1 VIDVFVVAPVRLHRD
16 GLSAGL
22 HGAAGLR
29 VVGAAATLAEAAA
42 NLRRLAPDVTVVD
55 VSAPDEIDLASL
67 EPAPNVKLVVVG
79 VREREAI
86 AWMEAGVAGY
96 APRDATLEDVAA
108 VVSRVARGELV
119 TSPEV
124 AADLLRRLREL
135 SSGVV
140 DRDAEGRLTPR
151 EAEVL
156 DLMAEGLPNK
166 VIARRLSIQEQTVK
180 NHVHNILLKLGVSRR
195 TEAVARSRAHA
206 AKSRRRPSW

>member
-1 VIDVFVVAPVRLHRD
+1 MDSVDRLH
-16 GLSAGL
+16 
-22 HGAAGLR
+22 
-29 VVGAAATLAEAAA
+29 VVGSAATLADAASE
-42 NLRRLAPDVTVVD
+42 LRRLSPDVAILD
-55 VSAPDEIDLASL
+55 ASAPDEIELASL
-67 EPAPNVKLVVVG
+67 APEPGLKLVVVG
-79 VREREAI
+79 VRERDAI

-96 APRDATLEDVAA
+96 APREATLEDVAA
-108 VVSRVARGELV
+108 AVSRVARGELV

-140 DRDAEGRLTPR
+140 DREAEGRLTRR

-166 VIARRLSIQEQTVK
+166 SIAARLSIQEQTVK

-195 TEAVARSRAHA
+195 TEAIARTRAPTRGTGIA
-206 AKSRRRPSW
+206 TRR